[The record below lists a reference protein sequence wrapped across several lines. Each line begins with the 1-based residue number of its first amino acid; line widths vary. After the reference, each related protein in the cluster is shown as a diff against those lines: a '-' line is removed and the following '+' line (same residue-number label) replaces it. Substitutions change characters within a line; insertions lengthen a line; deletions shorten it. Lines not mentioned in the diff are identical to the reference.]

1 MRQVHIVVTCEHAGN
16 EIPKPYQHL
25 FKDAKH
31 VLHSHRGIDEGALS
45 FAEQLSDGLRV
56 KLFETRISRLLVECN
71 RSLSNPSLFSEFTSE
86 LKPNVQESILQ
97 QYYHPYRNMVEKYIG
112 EKIVTKPV
120 LHLSMHTFTPIWEG
134 NERKIDV
141 SLLYDEERS
150 SERTLCEAWTEKL
163 NQSLPGFD
171 VLKNVPYKGSDDG
184 FTTYLRTKFSADQYM
199 GVEIEINQKWAL
211 SAQGD
216 DFVRTLTETLE
227 MVLKD
232 FNIHE
237 PQMQ

>member
-1 MRQVHIVVTCEHAGN
+1 
-16 EIPKPYQHL
+16 
-25 FKDAKH
+25 
-31 VLHSHRGIDEGALS
+31 
-45 FAEQLSDGLRV
+45 
-56 KLFETRISRLLVECN
+56 
-71 RSLSNPSLFSEFTSE
+71 E

>member
-25 FKDAKH
+25 FRDKS
-31 VLHSHRGIDEGALS
+31 VLHSHRGIDEGSLS

-71 RSLSNPSLFSEFTSE
+71 RSLFNPNLFSEFTST
-86 LKPNVQESILQ
+86 LKLKVKQSILQ

-112 EKIVTKPV
+112 EKVVSKPV

-134 NERKIDV
+134 SERKIDV
-141 SLLYDEERS
+141 SLLYDEARTFEN
-150 SERTLCEAWTEKL
+150 TLCDAWTKKL
-163 NQSLPGFD
+163 KQTLNGFD
-171 VLKNVPYKGSDDG
+171 VLKNEPYKGSDDG
-184 FTTYLRTKFSADQYM
+184 FTTYLRTQFSAEQYM
-199 GVEIEINQKWAL
+199 GVEIEINQKWAWSKKGDGFVQTL
-211 SAQGD
+211 S
-216 DFVRTLTETLE
+216 ETLE
-227 MVLKD
+227 SVLKD
-232 FNIHE
+232 FEIHE